1 MIRNRPT
8 QNTQRRYE
16 IAEQILRENI
26 DGGLLPLG
34 LVLLEGPIAEILQTS
49 RAPVQRALSRLE
61 ADGLI
66 HRFNGRGFLVGP
78 AGAGLAPDRT
88 DIKSFGI
95 VIAQDADE
103 ALQSRS
109 SWERIYNTVE
119 ADVAGCV
126 VFGQYRIIEIELAN
140 HFKVSR
146 TVVRDV
152 LGRLHERGLVR
163 KNQSSHWIAGP
174 LTAQTIKDHFAFR
187 RMLEPSAL
195 LAGAEDVDRDRLND
209 LFARLLDMEGKDV
222 GDHLENLDALQSQM
236 IDICVMTNANEKMRE
251 LIRNNLLP
259 LDASERLLRHL
270 GLPSDPTVI
279 TEIRLIVELLVRGAA
294 KAAAAMLEA
303 HLDAAMRRMIAQ
315 MKIVSIIPGPTVTA
329 DYLTRVE

>member
-1 MIRNRPT
+1 MIRNRPA

-26 DGGLLPLG
+26 DGGLLPAG

-49 RAPVQRALSRLE
+49 RAPVQRALARLE
-61 ADGLI
+61 SDGLI

-78 AGAGLAPDRT
+78 PNAGLVPDRT

-95 VIAQDADE
+95 VIARDADE

-195 LAGAEDVDRDRLND
+195 LAGAENIDRDRLND
-209 LFARLLDMEGKDV
+209 LFVRLLEMEGSDV
-222 GDHLENLDALQSQM
+222 GEHLENLDALQSQM

-279 TEIRLIVELLVRGAA
+279 TEMRLIVELLVRGAA

>member
-1 MIRNRPT
+1 MNRSRGP

-16 IAEQILRENI
+16 IAEQILRDNI
-26 DGGLLPLG
+26 TGGRLPLG
-34 LVLLEGPIAEILQTS
+34 LVLLEGPIADILQTS
-49 RAPVQRALSRLE
+49 RAPVQRALARLE
-61 ADGLI
+61 SDGLI
-66 HRFNGRGFLVGP
+66 HRFSGRGFLVGKAHP
-78 AGAGLAPDRT
+78 DIAPNRT
-88 DIKSFGI
+88 DIKSLGI
-95 VIAQDADE
+95 VIPQDADE

-126 VFGQYRIIEIELAN
+126 VFGKYRIIEIELAN

-152 LGRLHERGLVR
+152 LGRLQERGLVR

-195 LAGAEDVDRDRLND
+195 LDSTNEVDRDRLND
-209 LFARLLDMEGKDV
+209 LFIRLLDREASGTGEHTD
-222 GDHLENLDALQSQM
+222 DLDTLQSQM
-236 IDICVMTNANEKMRE
+236 IDICILPSANDKMRE

-259 LDASERLLRHL
+259 LNASERLLRHL
-270 GLPSDPTVI
+270 GLPGDPSVI
-279 TEIRLIVELLVRGAA
+279 TEIRLIVELLVRDAV